1 MKYIETKTAKTIKHK
16 EGNLVSKGVKFL
28 KEVKIETKKITW
40 PQRKQILLS
49 ALMIMFFSLL
59 IGGYLGLLDV
69 IYNVL
74 ISFLMK

>member
-1 MKYIETKTAKTIKHK
+1 MKQIETRTAKTIKHK
-16 EGNLVSKGVKFL
+16 EENLVSKGVKFL

-49 ALMIMFFSLL
+49 ALMVMFFSLL

>member
-1 MKYIETKTAKTIKHK
+1 MKRIETKIAKTIKHK
-16 EGNLVSKGVKFL
+16 EENLVSKGVKFL